1 MPGVVD
7 SVATTKAALVFS
19 DGHSILL
26 DDDPISIGVN
36 LDRAADGCR
45 QDRIFVVVEADSA
58 GLRHRGRNAVET
70 IEWADVTHEAAA
82 FGFKHLPDGL
92 RRLFGMAMNLGIG
105 NAFVEQPDIQ
115 LFQAFDPETRREEA
129 LSYKTDLVLDLPF
142 LPTGCWRAGYR
153 VHEIMAAHLQEAAI
167 VEPFLADKDRLDR
180 RLHVVVDATRAG
192 ATEEVEGLVVRVEDH
207 LLALAHISPREHHPA
222 VAEPD
227 MRHLHRRRHA
237 LDHND
242 LVAPVELI
250 GLAGRIVER
259 HVGLGRYGTPILR
272 PSLRIAPDRI
282 VATVV
287 TQRS

>member
-1 MPGVVD
+1 MRV
-7 SVATTKAALVFS
+7 
-19 DGHSILL
+19 
-26 DDDPISIGVN
+26 
-36 LDRAADGCR
+36 
-45 QDRIFVVVEADSA
+45 
-58 GLRHRGRNAVET
+58 
-70 IEWADVTHEAAA
+70 
-82 FGFKHLPDGL
+82 KH
-92 RRLFGMAMNLGIG
+92 
-105 NAFVEQPDIQ
+105 
-115 LFQAFDPETRREEA
+115 
-129 LSYKTDLVLDLPF
+129 
-142 LPTGCWRAGYR
+142 
-153 VHEIMAAHLQEAAI
+153 
-167 VEPFLADKDRLDR
+167 
-180 RLHVVVDATRAG
+180 
-192 ATEEVEGLVVRVEDH
+192 H